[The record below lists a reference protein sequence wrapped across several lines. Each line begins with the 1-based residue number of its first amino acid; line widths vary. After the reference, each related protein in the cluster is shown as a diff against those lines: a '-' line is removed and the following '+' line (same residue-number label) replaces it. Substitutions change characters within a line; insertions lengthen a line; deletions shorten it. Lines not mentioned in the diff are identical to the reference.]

1 MHVVAS
7 KRRSTPAQRSA
18 AQTSSPKCPQQKRRT
33 VNASA
38 LHRGAQSL
46 SPAPFTLLI
55 NAGFGLR
62 QPKQSRSKSDFTIMK
77 QILPTCNIAKVR
89 AIMTEQTEPVDAV
102 TCEAVRNH
110 FIGWQCRIRQFA
122 MREHGGRP
130 SSGMRPRLV
139 LTDGRELSPGIA
151 IVIVPQ
157 SPEESTEFFRF
168 QLRKT
173 HDPHQV
179 YERGLQYLSATHF
192 QNAGKFSDQLT
203 ALFGPGSAIAAATLD
218 AGDCILEFSQFSQT
232 YRLLCEAVLWSLRM
246 RPIRRPCG
254 TTKSSIRILL
264 PTRRSSP
271 SGRTGSPPR
280 PIPCRPETAAAPAF
294 SPAEPPEGARPPRR
308 SGEERQRCELG
319 MTSDPQNFL

>member
-1 MHVVAS
+1 
-7 KRRSTPAQRSA
+7 
-18 AQTSSPKCPQQKRRT
+18 
-33 VNASA
+33 
-38 LHRGAQSL
+38 
-46 SPAPFTLLI
+46 
-55 NAGFGLR
+55 
-62 QPKQSRSKSDFTIMK
+62 
-77 QILPTCNIAKVR
+77 
-89 AIMTEQTEPVDAV
+89 MTEQTEPVDAV

-232 YRLLCEAVLWSLRM
+232 YRLLCEARALEPADETYQATLWHNKIFN
-246 RPIRRPCG
+246 PNI
-254 TTKSSIRILL
+254 
-264 PTRRSSP
+264 
-271 SGRTGSPPR
+271 
-280 PIPCRPETAAAPAF
+280 AA
-294 SPAEPPEGARPPRR
+294 
-308 SGEERQRCELG
+308 
-319 MTSDPQNFL
+319 DPQIIAFRPDWKSAQADPMPA